1 MADKPKHQGPDW
13 GRVLAAS
20 PQGMSEL
27 LALRAESGSVALD
40 NRLVSF
46 LYQLM
51 HDHVTPGVV
60 EGIVSAD
67 AKYVG
72 ETITYTNGW
81 LARYAEH
88 LAKRLTAPAE
98 EPAAR

>member
-13 GRVLAAS
+13 ERVNDADSRAMGAMLNM
-20 PQGMSEL
+20 MSE
-27 LALRAESGSVALD
+27 SGNVRID
-40 NRLVSF
+40 NRLASF

-51 HDHVTPGVV
+51 RDHVTPGVV
-60 EGIVSAD
+60 EGIILD
-67 AKYVG
+67 DLQYTD
-72 ETITYTNGW
+72 EITYTNGW